1 MSGPEA
7 GPDPGQI
14 RAMFG
19 SIARGYDRA
28 NNVLSGGIHHLWR
41 RKLVRWSGAAPGDRV
56 LDCATGTGDLAI
68 AFARVVGDTGAV
80 IGTDFSPEML
90 APAPAKA
97 ERAGVSVVFETA
109 DVTALPF
116 EDAAFDV
123 ASISFGIRNVVD
135 RARGLREM
143 ARVVRPGG
151 RVMVLEFGQPDSAVF
166 GPLFNFYSRKVLP
179 RLGGLLTGNYE
190 AYSYLDRSAGAF
202 PCRDEFLALMEQTGL
217 LTRLE
222 WRSYTGGI
230 AYAYRGVR
238 F

>member
-1 MSGPEA
+1 MTRS

-68 AFARVVGDTGAV
+68 AFARVTGPQGLV
-80 IGTDFSPEML
+80 VGTDFSPEML
-90 APAPAKA
+90 EPAPRKA
-97 ERAGVSVVFETA
+97 ARAGVEVRFEPA
-109 DVTALPF
+109 DVTALPYD
-116 EDAAFDV
+116 DASFDV

-135 RARGLREM
+135 RVAGLREM

-151 RVMVLEFGQPDSAVF
+151 RVMVLEFGQPESALF
-166 GPLFNFYSRKVLP
+166 GPLYNFYSRKVLP
-179 RLGGLLTGNYE
+179 KLGGLLTGNFE

-202 PCRDEFLALMEQTGL
+202 PCRDEFLALMRETGL
-217 LTRLE
+217 LEDLE
-222 WRSYTGGI
+222 WRAYTGGI

-238 F
+238 G

>member
-1 MSGPEA
+1 MSRPA
-7 GPDPGQI
+7 SGPDPGQI

-28 NNVLSGGIHHLWR
+28 NNVLSGGIHHVWR
-41 RKLVRWSGAAPGDRV
+41 RKLVRWSGASAGDRV

-68 AFARVVGDTGAV
+68 AFARVAGASGAV
-80 IGTDFSPEML
+80 TGTDFSPEML
-90 APAPAKA
+90 ESAPAKA
-97 ERAGVSVVFETA
+97 TRAGVKVVFETA
-109 DVTALPF
+109 DVTALPY
-116 EDAAFDV
+116 DDSAFDI

-135 RARGLREM
+135 RVAGLREM

-151 RVMVLEFGQPDSAVF
+151 RVMVLEFGQPESALF

-217 LTRLE
+217 LTELE

-238 F
+238 A

>member
-1 MSGPEA
+1 MSAPET
-7 GPDPGQI
+7 GPDPKQI

-68 AFARVVGDTGAV
+68 AFARVVGDSGAV
-80 IGTDFSPEML
+80 TGTDFSPEML
-90 APAPAKA
+90 EPAPTKA
-97 ERAGVSVVFETA
+97 ERAGVKVAFRPA

-116 EDAAFDV
+116 ADAAFDV

-135 RARGLREM
+135 RVGGLREM

-217 LTRLE
+217 LTQLE

-238 F
+238 A